1 MASKTLYIS
10 LIDDDGEAHE
20 YAIRKHGAIS
30 SARLMSRLL
39 PILGELLNAR
49 EAIATALVEITK
61 QVGAARNAKP
71 QPKPDSNSKPEE
83 PSVGAVLDSIDH
95 DALGQI
101 IEAALGAL
109 PGAVDAG
116 ARLLGDEELIREL
129 FSRATRDSTALKGAH
144 AFDVA
149 FEDNLGEM
157 LIALRHIIQHNYSK
171 AIRRLLGNALGGKS
185 PELKEKLQRAGGGF
199 INAFR

>member
-1 MASKTLYIS
+1 MAKTLHIS

-61 QVGAARNAKP
+61 QVGAARKAKP
-71 QPKPDSNSKPEE
+71 QPKPEDAKPEE
-83 PSVGAVLDSIDH
+83 PSIGAVLDAIDH

-101 IEAALGAL
+101 LEAALGAL

-129 FSRATRDSTALKGAH
+129 FSRVTRDNTALKGAH

-157 LIALRHIIQHNYSK
+157 LLALRHIIQHNYSK

-185 PELKEKLQRAGGGF
+185 PELKAKLQRAGGGF
-199 INAFR
+199 INAFK

>member
-1 MASKTLYIS
+1 MAKNLHIS

-61 QVGAARNAKP
+61 QVGAARKAKP
-71 QPKPDSNSKPEE
+71 QPKTEDAKPEE
-83 PSVGAVLDSIDH
+83 PSIGAVLGAIDH

-101 IEAALGAL
+101 LEAALGAL

-129 FSRATRDSTALKGAH
+129 FSRVTRDGAQLKGAH

-149 FEDNLGEM
+149 FEDNLGEL
-157 LIALRHIIQHNYSK
+157 LIALRHIIQHNYAK
-171 AIRRLLGNALGGKS
+171 AIRRLMGNALGGKS
-185 PELKEKLQRAGGGF
+185 PELKAKLQRAGGGF
-199 INAFR
+199 INAFK

>member
-1 MASKTLYIS
+1 MAKTLHIS

-61 QVGAARNAKP
+61 QVGAARKVKP
-71 QPKPDSNSKPEE
+71 QPKAEDAAKDEE
-83 PSVGAVLDSIDH
+83 PSIGAVLDSIDH
-95 DALGQI
+95 DTLGQML
-101 IEAALGAL
+101 EAALGAL

-129 FSRATRDSTALKGAH
+129 FSRVTRDGTALKGAH

-157 LIALRHIIQHNYSK
+157 LIALRHIIQHNYAK
-171 AIRRLLGNALGGKS
+171 AIRRLMGNALGGRS
-185 PELKEKLQRAGGGF
+185 PELKAKLQRAGGGF
-199 INAFR
+199 INAFK